1 MSEMGIIDTLSATKL
16 ALIKELEKKSPN
28 DIFADYMDACG
39 PKPSSKTI
47 ESNAPAKDQVLV
59 GIKEPPLK
67 NEPTKEIK
75 VRDKYAVQTENSSE
89 NNVPKLAEGEIPGF
103 SKALAIFK
111 AIEKE
116 NVRQKALLKTQVS
129 SKGQNIFS
137 READILSPLNK
148 KGIQTIISCKIPRA
162 KLKINS
168 ELNDT
173 KSPVTEPL
181 TNGSIGPKI
190 VGFKPNADNISR
202 PSQIKANVDETSKKP
217 ESFSLLNEIEKS
229 PFEIEKNTT
238 DQLEK
243 RKAPEPPVRKYFG
256 ISEKG
261 EPQDETAESLAKKL
275 DDTEKNREWDKMY
288 DAIDELF
295 TGACGGLGLSESQ
308 VNVYENFI
316 LYLYAKPNERL
327 YGNLEKLTIAGK
339 SQDLVKLVQLEN
351 TTVSERNN
359 NNRSATPEIMWKI
372 PARLLEIC
380 VAQSNKIDLEN
391 NLDTSAK
398 TNIAEAPGNKEK
410 KANGISKDENIANY
424 MSDTPNNIDEFITA
438 SNRFI
443 EQAELDCYIRKIN
456 RENVEK
462 NNKNAP
468 QFHGAWAPIKIN
480 NDAGASYKF
489 DADKTIGFFNKPRSQ
504 IAHFSPILLDDHWY
518 LFGTFYVNDVKQ
530 ALVYDSNRGIEKQAD
545 QDFFRKLTD
554 SCLVKQELI
563 IISES
568 LQENSPNACGL
579 FVVNAMLEI
588 NNEKNG
594 NYEDALNKANQAY
607 LDQDKAFQENY
618 NLTGRQELLRI
629 ANEEFAQLNAVV

>member
-67 NEPTKEIK
+67 NVPTKEIK
-75 VRDKYAVQTENSSE
+75 VRDKYPVQTESSSE
-89 NNVPKLAEGEIPGF
+89 NKNLKLAEGEMPSF

-111 AIEKE
+111 AKE
-116 NVRQKALLKTQVS
+116 EEESIRQKGLLKTQV
-129 SKGQNIFS
+129 N
-137 READILSPLNK
+137 
-148 KGIQTIISCKIPRA
+148 SCKIPRA

-168 ELNDT
+168 ELNDI
-173 KSPVTEPL
+173 KPPIKDPL
-181 TNGSIGPKI
+181 TEENTLPKI
-190 VGFKPNADNISR
+190 VGFKLNADNISR
-202 PSQIKANVDETSKKP
+202 LSQIKANVDETAKKP
-217 ESFSLLNEIEKS
+217 VNFSLLDEIEKS

-238 DQLEK
+238 DQQ
-243 RKAPEPPVRKYFG
+243 APEPPVRKYFG
-256 ISEKG
+256 VSENG

-391 NLDTSAK
+391 NLDASAK
-398 TNIAEAPGNKEK
+398 TNIAENPGNKEK
-410 KANGISKDENIANY
+410 KANGLSKDENIANY

-443 EQAELDCYIRKIN
+443 EQAELDCYIGKIN
-456 RENVEK
+456 RENVER

-480 NDAGASYKF
+480 KDAGASYKF
-489 DADKTIGFFNKPRSQ
+489 DANKTIGLFNNPRSQ
-504 IAHFSPILLDDHWY
+504 IAHFSPILLGDHWY
-518 LFGTFYVNDVKQ
+518 LFGTFYANDVKH
-530 ALVYDSNRGIEKQAD
+530 ALVYDSNRSIEKQAD
-545 QDFFRKLTD
+545 QNFFRKLTQYC
-554 SCLVKQELI
+554 SVKQELI
-563 IISES
+563 IISEN

-579 FVVNAMLEI
+579 FVINAMLEI

-594 NYEDALNKANQAY
+594 NYEDALNKANKAY
-607 LDQDKAFQENY
+607 LDKDKASQENY

-629 ANEEFAQLNAVV
+629 ANEEFIQLNAVV